1 MPVTKY
7 RTLATRG
14 TPESFSILYCFFFH
28 LAPFASEL
36 KALSAVGQPESGYI
50 VEVSEA
56 IPVDQLPHLEME
68 LIG

>member
-14 TPESFSILYCFFFH
+14 TEQSFSLLYFFLLH

-36 KALSAVGQPESGYI
+36 KAVNAVGLPESGYI
-50 VEVSEA
+50 LEVTEP
-56 IPVDQLPHLEME
+56 IPADQLSHLEME

>member
-14 TPESFSILYCFFFH
+14 TPESFSILYGFLLH
-28 LAPFASEL
+28 LASFASEL
-36 KALSAVGQPESGYI
+36 KAVNAIGLPESGYI
-50 VEVSEA
+50 LEVSEP
-56 IPVDQLPHLEME
+56 IPVEQLLHLEME